1 MAKNDS
7 VSSSETFK
15 PYLRLQGSNIA
26 YDGIFVQDGPMEEKL
41 PEALPTPT
49 QMLDG
54 QQRPHT
60 GPCAPTHSVLGIPTI
75 CKLFEDLRVGPW
87 QSCSIVSSAIQAG
100 HPAMALFAWS
110 ALKPFPLLVGRR
122 VPAEPSLHREDFQAR
137 SLLHSATAV
146 SLGSGI
152 PKRAQMKRRPLFVV
166 PREPTVLS

>member
-60 GPCAPTHSVLGIPTI
+60 EPCAPSARVPII
-75 CKLFEDLRVGPW
+75 CKLFEDLRVGP
-87 QSCSIVSSAIQAG
+87 
-100 HPAMALFAWS
+100 
-110 ALKPFPLLVGRR
+110 
-122 VPAEPSLHREDFQAR
+122 
-137 SLLHSATAV
+137 
-146 SLGSGI
+146 
-152 PKRAQMKRRPLFVV
+152 
-166 PREPTVLS
+166 